1 MGWEGFQAGNC
12 KWWEAGEDLVR
23 AAGEAPG
30 QEGAPGLQVSIG
42 HPISEL
48 GEEMP
53 AACTVLSVGVPEP
66 DREST
71 RDLLVRATFQSAMG
85 EKSKSFSCLFSSLLK
100 CFSLTGLVL
109 CFCTYPLSAGPYP
122 DPPSPQG

>member
-30 QEGAPGLQVSIG
+30 QEGAPGLHVSIG

-48 GEEMP
+48 GEKCLLH
-53 AACTVLSVGVPEP
+53 ALSCLWGCQSLT
-66 DREST
+66 RGST

-85 EKSKSFSCLFSSLLK
+85 EKIKSFSCLFSSLLK

-109 CFCTYPLSAGPYP
+109 CFCTYPLSPHCRAE
-122 DPPSPQG
+122 